1 MTWWATPLLLSCYF
15 WLSSYIK
22 GFGVEL
28 RNLCLKHHCWKKKD
42 EKKKLHMETTAFCQ
56 RLAMLSGCS
65 WPSSL
70 LNSDTSITLAPLS
83 ALHLQILSHSHKHYS
98 FFPSFTQGLYSIRKK
113 NLTIPKLSNNSSS
126 RLRIYYKCPHKK
138 KNVVE
143 IYIIVVK
150 IYYTCIKYPAL
161 V

>member
-28 RNLCLKHHCWKKKD
+28 CNLCLKQHCWKKKD

-83 ALHLQILSHSHKHYS
+83 ALQLQILSHSHKHYS

-113 NLTIPKLSNNSSS
+113 EPYNSQAIQQQLLPIENLLQMSTQEEERSRNPHYSS
-126 RLRIYYKCPHKK
+126 
-138 KNVVE
+138 KNLL
-143 IYIIVVK
+143 YM
-150 IYYTCIKYPAL
+150 Y
-161 V
+161 